1 MMVTPNNHVF
11 GIEFD
16 VFQNQEFNDI
26 NDKHVMNAHSLLWLP
41 RKPDIGLMQRTIEA
55 RLIGLSKS

>member
-1 MMVTPNNHVF
+1 MMVTPNNHVL

-16 VFQNQEFNDI
+16 VQEFNDI

-41 RKPDIGLMQRTIEA
+41 RKPDIGLMQRMIEA